1 MLIYGRNATGKTNLG
16 QALLDIGYTIS
27 SSIRYQRNGI
37 MLNADSNEKVAVFDY
52 EFQFGSTEV
61 CYRYSKNSNQELSYE
76 KLVINDNCIFEC
88 DFDKKIYNF
97 DNLDYINTET
107 ANIELYKQSLE
118 SAENDEISESKLPFL
133 RWLINNVALKN
144 DSVLI
149 KLSNYI
155 RKMMIVTV
163 SSSIANGI
171 LGRGVNQRFYEQL
184 ESTKGLQDL
193 EDF

>member
-1 MLIYGRNATGKTNLG
+1 M
-16 QALLDIGYTIS
+16 
-27 SSIRYQRNGI
+27 
-37 MLNADSNEKVAVFDY
+37 
-52 EFQFGSTEV
+52 
-61 CYRYSKNSNQELSYE
+61 
-76 KLVINDNCIFEC
+76 
-88 DFDKKIYNF
+88 
-97 DNLDYINTET
+97 
-107 ANIELYKQSLE
+107 E